1 MLYAFI
7 TPSTFSTNSLWGKTN
22 LVNETTEPASPSMTL
37 YSLCFVGVVVCLN
50 VERLENGWHGKQAS
64 KKSTVKGGGNAQ
76 FPFGWVMQFCPSSA
90 LTRGNNK
97 GIKNTVMRTSEF
109 TEERTIKYMAQA
121 WTKEPHNIYFSVSI
135 VHYKRVLLLYS
146 LNLIV
151 HMEALVRFG
160 SCMISVRLDSTVKI
174 EKAGVFG
181 F

>member
-1 MLYAFI
+1 
-7 TPSTFSTNSLWGKTN
+7 
-22 LVNETTEPASPSMTL
+22 
-37 YSLCFVGVVVCLN
+37 
-50 VERLENGWHGKQAS
+50 
-64 KKSTVKGGGNAQ
+64 
-76 FPFGWVMQFCPSSA
+76 
-90 LTRGNNK
+90 
-97 GIKNTVMRTSEF
+97 MRTSEF

-181 F
+181 FWNWSWKDEKRGKGNKYNEKRKRNERNANAKSKGAKEQKTGEKGKTVIRET